1 MKYVLVVIVVFLV
14 AWRWRSGRDASL
26 AHKQQQKARAAATPT
41 TMVACRHCG
50 LHLPQ
55 GDAMTG
61 RQGSYCSAAHR
72 QAAEG

>member
-14 AWRWRSGRDASL
+14 AWRWRSARDASL
-26 AHKQQQKARAAATPT
+26 AQKQQQKARTATTPT
-41 TMVACRHCG
+41 AMVACHHCG

-55 GDAMTG
+55 SDAIAG